1 MKIKEKTIIKETLAR
16 GRRLTPVILAIQET
30 EIKRS
35 EVRSQPGQIVHETL
49 SPKYTPQKGLVD
61 WIKVKA
67 LISSPGTKKEKKGK
81 KKESKKETLSWVTG
95 DQVCNPSYLG
105 G

>member
-1 MKIKEKTIIKETLAR
+1 M
-16 GRRLTPVILAIQET
+16 
-30 EIKRS
+30 
-35 EVRSQPGQIVHETL
+35 
-49 SPKYTPQKGLVD
+49 
-61 WIKVKA
+61 KA
-67 LISSPGTKKEKKGK
+67 LISSPGTKKEKKEK